1 MTWSPWQKL
10 MNSQMD
16 AQEMHGRDQ
25 QVSMTSLKV
34 KTRSPCCQCF
44 NKINWRTSEPILQ
57 FG

>member
-16 AQEMHGRDQ
+16 VQEMHGRDK
-25 QVSMTSLKV
+25 QVTMTSLKV

-44 NKINWRTSEPILQ
+44 SKINWKMSGPISQ